1 MPRRTLTDKSIAV
14 LKVAKRT
21 TIPDPKLAGHY
32 LRVTPAGAKT
42 FVAVARDPRGTQV
55 WHTIGSAKLHTL
67 DEAREIARTAMK
79 AIKLGTDRAGPQSFQ
94 SVAEEWLK
102 RHVDAKGI
110 ITSKEKRRY
119 LDKHIL
125 PAWGGRDFT
134 SIKRIDVAK
143 LLDTIEDKGPTAADG
158 ALGVIRSIMNWYTT
172 RNDDYVSPI
181 VRGMRRT
188 DPKERARS
196 RTLNDD
202 ELRAV
207 WKEAEANGTFGA
219 LVRLLLLTGQRRTT
233 VASMRWDDV
242 SVDGTWTIPAEKR
255 EKGTGGELVLPEA
268 ALAIIKSQPRFV
280 SNPYVLAARYAGTH
294 FANYGNAKAA
304 FDAKL
309 RASALPAMPQW
320 GLHDLRRTARSLMS
334 RAGVLPHVSERV
346 LGHSMDG
353 VEGIYDRHS
362 YREEKAHALRALAGL
377 IENILRPPG
386 EKVVAIR

>member
-1 MPRRTLTDKSIAV
+1 MPRRTLTDKSIAA

-32 LRVTPAGAKT
+32 IRVTPSGAKT
-42 FVAVARDPRGTQV
+42 FVAVARDPRGSQV
-55 WHTIGSAKLHTL
+55 WHTIGSADLHTV
-67 DEAREIARTAMK
+67 DEARELARIATK
-79 AIKLGTDRAGPQSFQ
+79 AIKLGTDPMGPQSFQ
-94 SVAEEWLK
+94 SVADEWLK

-119 LDKHIL
+119 LEKHIL
-125 PAWGGRDFT
+125 PAWGGRDFK

-143 LLDTIEDKGPTAADG
+143 LLDTIEDKGPTAADA
-158 ALGVIRSIMNWYTT
+158 ALGVIRSIMNWYAT

-181 VRGMRRT
+181 VRGMRRS

-196 RTLNDD
+196 RILNDD
-202 ELRAV
+202 ELRIV
-207 WKEAEANGTFGA
+207 WKQAETNGTFGA

-242 SVDGTWTIPAEKR
+242 SVDGTWMIPAEKR

-268 ALAIIKSQPRFV
+268 ALAIIKSRPRFA
-280 SNPYVLAARYAGTH
+280 SNPYVFAGRYDGAH
-294 FANYGNAKAA
+294 FSNYGKAKAT
-304 FDAKL
+304 FDAK
-309 RASALPAMPQW
+309 LPAMPQW
-320 GLHDLRRTARSLMS
+320 GLHDLRRTARSLMA

-346 LGHSMDG
+346 LGHADG
-353 VEGIYDRHS
+353 VEGIYDRQT
-362 YREEKAHALRALAGL
+362 YREEKARALRALAGL

-386 EKVVAIR
+386 EKVVNLR

>member
-67 DEAREIARTAMK
+67 DEARDARTAMK

-94 SVAEEWLK
+94 SVAEECW

-280 SNPYVLAARYAGTH
+280 SNPYVLAVRYAGTH
-294 FANYGNAKAA
+294 FANYGDAA
-304 FDAKL
+304 APDATWQL
-309 RASALPAMPQW
+309 TRQRAASDAAM
-320 GLHDLRRTARSLMS
+320 GLA
-334 RAGVLPHVSERV
+334 
-346 LGHSMDG
+346 
-353 VEGIYDRHS
+353 
-362 YREEKAHALRALAGL
+362 
-377 IENILRPPG
+377 
-386 EKVVAIR
+386 

>member
-1 MPRRTLTDKSIAV
+1 MPRRTLTDKSIAA

-32 LRVTPAGAKT
+32 IRVTPSGAKT

-55 WHTIGSAKLHTL
+55 WHTIGSADLHTL
-67 DEAREIARTAMK
+67 DEARELARIATK
-79 AIKLGTDRAGPQSFQ
+79 AIKLGTDPMGPQSFQ
-94 SVAEEWLK
+94 SVADEWLK

-119 LDKHIL
+119 LEKHIL
-125 PAWGGRDFT
+125 PAWGGRDFK

-143 LLDTIEDKGPTAADG
+143 LLDTIEDKGPTAADA
-158 ALGVIRSIMNWYTT
+158 ALGVIRSIMNWYAT

-181 VRGMRRT
+181 VRGMRRS

-196 RTLNDD
+196 RILNDD
-202 ELRAV
+202 ELRIV
-207 WKEAEANGTFGA
+207 WKQAETNGTFGA

-242 SVDGTWTIPAEKR
+242 SVDGTWMIPAEKR

-268 ALAIIKSQPRFV
+268 ALAIIKSRPRFA
-280 SNPYVLAARYAGTH
+280 SNPYVFAGRYDGAH
-294 FANYGNAKAA
+294 FSNYGKAKAT
-304 FDAKL
+304 FDAK
-309 RASALPAMPQW
+309 LPAMPQW
-320 GLHDLRRTARSLMS
+320 GLHDLRRTARSLMA

-346 LGHSMDG
+346 LGHAMDG
-353 VEGIYDRHS
+353 VEGIYDRQT
-362 YREEKAHALRALAGL
+362 YREEKARALRALAGL

-386 EKVVAIR
+386 EKVVNLR

>member
-1 MPRRTLTDKSIAV
+1 MPRRTLTDKSIAA

-32 LRVTPAGAKT
+32 IRVTPSGAKT

-55 WHTIGSAKLHTL
+55 WHTIGSADLHTL
-67 DEAREIARTAMK
+67 DEARELARIATK
-79 AIKLGTDRAGPQSFQ
+79 AIKLGTDPMGPQSFQ
-94 SVAEEWLK
+94 SVADEWLK

-119 LDKHIL
+119 LEKHIL
-125 PAWGGRDFT
+125 PAWGGRDFK

-143 LLDTIEDKGPTAADG
+143 LLDTIEDKGPTAADA
-158 ALGVIRSIMNWYTT
+158 ALGVIRSIMNWYAT

-181 VRGMRRT
+181 VRGMRRS

-196 RTLNDD
+196 RILNDD
-202 ELRAV
+202 ELRIV
-207 WKEAEANGTFGA
+207 WKQAETNGTFGA

-242 SVDGTWTIPAEKR
+242 SVDGTWMIPAEKR

-268 ALAIIKSQPRFV
+268 ALAIIKSRPRFA
-280 SNPYVLAARYAGTH
+280 SNPYVFAGRYDGAH
-294 FANYGNAKAA
+294 FSNYGKAKAT
-304 FDAKL
+304 FDAK
-309 RASALPAMPQW
+309 LPAMPQW
-320 GLHDLRRTARSLMS
+320 GLHDLRRTARSLMA

-346 LGHSMDG
+346 LGHAMDG
-353 VEGIYDRHS
+353 VEGIYDRQR
-362 YREEKAHALRALAGL
+362 YREEKARALRALAGL

-386 EKVVAIR
+386 EKVVNLR